1 MAVSDYNG
9 KEKASLNNIKEMIEN
24 GASLQQI
31 RGAMGLGYS
40 LDALAAANGGTGV
53 TTLQDVADVIAEAIS
68 NLRVP
73 EYSGYGAVVVFKD
86 DEQTSGT
93 EVFPG
98 VVVSKSSGFSFE
110 SNKLIV
116 ASAGL
121 YRVAYTIEA
130 ALKHGDIAG
139 IHGSPGSSTYLSI
152 DNVKVASC
160 DTGYV
165 NSNQS
170 TIKVTKE
177 SSFDAYLNANSE
189 LSISKY
195 VYDSF
200 GNIEVNRG
208 DGSGFIS
215 VIKLN

>member
-68 NLRVP
+68 NLRVS
-73 EYSGYGAVVVFKD
+73 EHSGYGAIVVFEA
-86 DEQTSGT
+86 DEESSGNK
-93 EVFPG
+93 VLPG

-121 YRVAYTIEA
+121 YRVSYKIEA
-130 ALKHGDIAG
+130 A
-139 IHGSPGSSTYLSI
+139 SESNSSTKGGLTNLLI

-160 DTGYV
+160 DTGYGR
-165 NSNQS
+165 SGQS
-170 TIKVTKE
+170 AIKATKE

-189 LSISKY
+189 FSMINY
-195 VYDSF
+195 RYDSIGKVEF
-200 GNIEVNRG
+200 NKGH
-208 DGSGFIS
+208 GSGFIS